1 MTTGTI
7 IRSMGS
13 LTFDAVFEESHSADL
28 EVTEFPVETGGSISD
43 HAFMKPLRLTISA
56 GVSDIPL
63 RTVPNDPYASES
75 GRAARAYE
83 LLMLL
88 QKTAEPFSVQTGLK
102 LYTNMVCVS
111 LNCSQD
117 RLTASALHFT
127 ATLRE
132 VTIVS
137 TQSVTY
143 TPRKAGSTARQA
155 GPKKNMGEQ
164 PGNNVTGQASL
175 AKKLKNI
182 LTGVS

>member
-7 IRSMGS
+7 IRSIGS

-56 GVSDIPL
+56 GVSNTQL
-63 RTVPNDPYASES
+63 RPVSNDLYSSES

-83 LLMLL
+83 LLLTL

-111 LNCSQD
+111 LSCSQD
-117 RLTASALHFT
+117 RLTAFALHFT

-137 TQSVTY
+137 TQSITY
-143 TPRKAGSTARQA
+143 TPRRAGSTARQA
-155 GPKKNMGEQ
+155 GPKKNLGEQ

-175 AKKLKNI
+175 AKKLKTI
-182 LTGVS
+182 LTGAS